1 MLCEIIFCRAKI
13 YFGPPAK
20 HEFPC
25 SLLKP
30 SKEGVDGLAELLH
43 RDAGAGNV

>member
-1 MLCEIIFCRAKI
+1 MLCEIIFYHAEI
-13 YFGPPAK
+13 YFRPPAK
-20 HEFPC
+20 YKFPC